1 MIQNHAEPLILCNT
15 EVFRKTTMSD
25 EFAIIRDADTKSED
39 MVKEILENQL
49 NSNLDSEFASKAIS
63 KRILQNLAL
72 LKVIYFLQSYL

>member
-1 MIQNHAEPLILCNT
+1 MQNHWILCNT